1 MPSLQCQCTVRLRPV
16 VRLVLAA
23 RVPVPEVEARA
34 VQEQE
39 QVQVQVQVQE
49 QEQEQEQRL
58 VRQAARRWQAA
69 LQPGQLPRV
78 PSLERA
84 LSAG

>member
-1 MPSLQCQCTVRLRPV
+1 M
-16 VRLVLAA
+16 LAA
-23 RVPVPEVEARA
+23 RVPVPEVAARA
-34 VQEQE
+34 VQEQVQE
-39 QVQVQVQVQE
+39 QVRVRVQEQVQE
-49 QEQEQEQRL
+49 QEQAQRL

-78 PSLERA
+78 PLLERA